1 MDLAASIHLA
11 ATHGSVFQRYGRAAI
26 LGCGRHVE
34 LAWSAHSQCFVR
46 SLMVKLLSPQIQCPL
61 SMCPTHSFQ
70 FQTDVA
76 VETFVRSVILR
87 MSGSAA
93 F

>member
-1 MDLAASIHLA
+1 MAVYSNASGVPVILA
-11 ATHGSVFQRYGRAAI
+11 
-26 LGCGRHVE
+26 CGRHVE
-34 LAWSAHSQCFVR
+34 LARSAHSECFVR

-76 VETFVRSVILR
+76 VETLVRSVILR